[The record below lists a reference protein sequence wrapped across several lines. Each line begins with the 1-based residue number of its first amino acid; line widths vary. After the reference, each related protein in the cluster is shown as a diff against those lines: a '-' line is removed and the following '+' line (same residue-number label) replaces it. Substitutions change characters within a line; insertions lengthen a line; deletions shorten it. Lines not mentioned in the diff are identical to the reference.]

1 MGDCYC
7 FSIHMDF
14 HGMFLAYNY
23 ILYLNAEALIDNPQ
37 QHYKNQKEFSYEAAF
52 VSPILYL

>member
-1 MGDCYC
+1 
-7 FSIHMDF
+7 
-14 HGMFLAYNY
+14 MFLAYNY

-37 QHYKNQKEFSYEAAF
+37 QHYKNQMEFSYEAAF

>member
-1 MGDCYC
+1 
-7 FSIHMDF
+7 
-14 HGMFLAYNY
+14 MFLAYNC

-37 QHYKNQKEFSYEAAF
+37 QHYNNQMEFSYEAAF